1 MPENRDPRTDRN
13 NLYGALRMYCG
24 NSDGIRPN
32 FTSTEAGK
40 DIYLWLKTDDKVQGC
55 GFVLSY
61 KEVGKY
67 LLRTFLKYTW

>member
-24 NSDGIRPN
+24 NSNGNVN

-40 DIYLWLKTDDKVQGC
+40 EIHLWFVTNDKDEGV
-55 GFVLSY
+55 GFVFGY
-61 KEVGKY
+61 KEVGMY
-67 LLRTFLKYTW
+67 LLRTYLKYTW